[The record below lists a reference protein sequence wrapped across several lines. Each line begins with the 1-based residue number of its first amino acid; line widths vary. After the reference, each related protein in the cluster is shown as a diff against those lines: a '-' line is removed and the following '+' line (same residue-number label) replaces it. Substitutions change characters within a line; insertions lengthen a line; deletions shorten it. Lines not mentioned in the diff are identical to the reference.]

1 MPAEKE
7 PRAQAL
13 EQHYSNHLEVGFNA
27 LEFLLRFAQAR
38 GDEPPRPLLEVVTNP
53 AFARAFSATLA
64 EAVTSYEERFGPI
77 PDANDFVGGSDM

>member
-1 MPAEKE
+1 MPEKE

-53 AFARAFSATLA
+53 ALRARSA
-64 EAVTSYEERFGPI
+64 RRWPR
-77 PDANDFVGGSDM
+77 P